1 MGSEGKIDGNQP
13 VSIYLSYPHTNAF
26 RSSNSCRS
34 NDPTQFEEVDETCG
48 LSRVILYL
56 EGLGM
61 TVFLK
66 TLYQSEYETLKF
78 KPFQIEVEN
87 EKIRQFEHRCLSC
100 RSC

>member
-1 MGSEGKIDGNQP
+1 M
-13 VSIYLSYPHTNAF
+13 
-26 RSSNSCRS
+26 
-34 NDPTQFEEVDETCG
+34 
-48 LSRVILYL
+48 YL

>member
-1 MGSEGKIDGNQP
+1 METNRFP
-13 VSIYLSYPHTNAF
+13 SIFPIRIPT
-26 RSSNSCRS
+26 RSA
-34 NDPTQFEEVDETCG
+34 NDPTQFEQVDETCG

-87 EKIRQFEHRCLSC
+87 EKIRWFEHRCLSC

>member
-1 MGSEGKIDGNQP
+1 MGDKKIYIVAKIFDQQGC
-13 VSIYLSYPHTNAF
+13 IAYL
-26 RSSNSCRS
+26 
-34 NDPTQFEEVDETCG
+34 NDPTQFEQVDEICG
-48 LSRVILYL
+48 LSRAILYL

-78 KPFQIEVEN
+78 KHFQIEVEN
-87 EKIRQFEHRCLSC
+87 EKIRRFEHRCLSC

>member
-1 MGSEGKIDGNQP
+1 MNRLGERTVRIRKVEGSIPFGSTK
-13 VSIYLSYPHTNAF
+13 L
-26 RSSNSCRS
+26 

-48 LSRVILYL
+48 LSRGILYL

-87 EKIRQFEHRCLSC
+87 EKIRRFEHRCLSC